1 MIYTVIPTFF
11 TEDNKID
18 IESILLHI
26 EYQIKNGIPNIV
38 IHGTTSEACTL
49 SLEERIFIATTV
61 KEKFDEEI
69 NLVIGISG
77 NNTKDVVD
85 EVQIFNCLANC
96 LMVSAP
102 YYNKPSQ
109 EGLYQHFKS
118 IFDSTERKDY
128 IIYNVPSR
136 CGVNIEPETIS
147 RLFKE
152 YPMIKGIKEASG
164 SVEQVIKIRSLCNIK
179 IYSGDDA
186 LTIPFMSLG
195 AEGVISV
202 VSNIVPFEMKYIVDN
217 FMKGDIKEANI
228 TFYKIYNL
236 IKLCFIE
243 SNPVPVKYMI
253 NKMCFYKRPN
263 VRLPLV
269 ELTDNNKLIINKQ
282 INTSIDFKEFC

>member
-1 MIYTVIPTFF
+1 
-11 TEDNKID
+11 
-18 IESILLHI
+18 
-26 EYQIKNGIPNIV
+26 
-38 IHGTTSEACTL
+38 
-49 SLEERIFIATTV
+49 
-61 KEKFDEEI
+61 
-69 NLVIGISG
+69 
-77 NNTKDVVD
+77 
-85 EVQIFNCLANC
+85 
-96 LMVSAP
+96 
-102 YYNKPSQ
+102 
-109 EGLYQHFKS
+109 
-118 IFDSTERKDY
+118 
-128 IIYNVPSR
+128 
-136 CGVNIEPETIS
+136 
-147 RLFKE
+147 
-152 YPMIKGIKEASG
+152 MIKGIKEASG